1 VFTESPNFATP
12 LPGVAVVRL
21 PDEVDLQ
28 SAAGVRDE
36 LLVALSR
43 CPHLVVDAT
52 GVTFM
57 DSTGINA
64 LVRAKDRAERLDG
77 SVHVVATGRAV
88 LRVLSVTQLLR
99 VLAVVPTTDE
109 ALRCLSTPQTVH
121 TCQGSAGSGEG
132 PAGSGV

>member
-1 VFTESPNFATP
+1 MITESPDFATP

-28 SAAGVRDE
+28 TAPAVRDE

-64 LVRAKDRAERLDG
+64 LVRAKDRADRLEG

-88 LRVLSVTQLLR
+88 LRVLSVTQLTR
-99 VLAVVPTTDE
+99 VLAVVPTTAD
-109 ALRCLSTPQTVH
+109 ALRCVSVPATLH
-121 TCQGSAGSGEG
+121 TCLD
-132 PAGSGV
+132 PVDRGV

>member
-1 VFTESPNFATP
+1 VFTESPKFATP

-21 PDEVDLQ
+21 PDEIDLQ
-28 SAAGVRDE
+28 TAAGVRDE

-109 ALRCLSTPQTVH
+109 ALRCLATPQTMH
-121 TCQGSAGSGEG
+121 TCHG
-132 PAGSGV
+132 PADPGV